1 MLVFIALPGNFGAK
15 RRKRQLCLPLETLHR
30 RSNPFR
36 EAGLEAGR
44 LFARKDRVLHGL
56 PHAKLQG
63 RLRGNLNR
71 RSRRWVTA
79 LARLSL

>member
-1 MLVFIALPGNFGAK
+1 MLSRSVLWGKFGAK
-15 RRKRQLCLPLETLHR
+15 RGKRQLCLSLETLHR
-30 RSNPFR
+30 RPNPLR
-36 EAGLEAGR
+36 QAGLEAGR
-44 LFARKDRVLHGL
+44 LLARKDRVLHGL

-71 RSRRWVTA
+71 RARRWVTA